1 MDVILL
7 KDVDRLG
14 KAEAVVRVKP
24 GYARNYLLP
33 HGMAVLATD
42 EARQAV
48 DARRRRGEQKA
59 QRAQAQL
66 ESLKQ
71 RVQQHSLTLKLT
83 LGEHNVAFGS
93 VTARDITDGLERDG
107 ITVDKHAVQLA
118 EPLKALGIYD
128 VPVRLAPEVTATL
141 KVWVVKA

>member
-33 HGMAVLATD
+33 RGMAVLATD

-48 DARRRRGEQKA
+48 DARRRRGEQQA
-59 QRAQAQL
+59 QRAQTQL

-93 VTARDITDGLERDG
+93 VTARDIADGLERDG
-107 ITVDKHAVQLA
+107 IAVDKHAVQLE

-128 VPVRLAPEVTATL
+128 VPVRLAPEVTAIL